1 MVLAKGPGGY
11 FLKDSAHWCERTALE
26 FQPYFEG
33 ESVVETWPWAWTCP
47 VEISVM
53 LNALVILVLLP
64 VTGLFLGWLPWA
76 EENSSFAT
84 LLAATVMIILASLL
98 VSAWINV
105 EKSSASAAHS
115 LLWRPLTINLL
126 LLALL
131 LAYHRY
137 DDGVHSVLT
146 VVVSAVMLS
155 SASLLGIVTA
165 RGLKHPTE
173 LIPVCVVAAWAD
185 LCSITAGPTHAMV
198 GKITDYY
205 SSGQQGPAP
214 LADALLIK
222 TLVPGTA
229 LPVPLFGVADWIIV
243 AFLSAALVRLKLCPG
258 PELAQFSIGAWL
270 PFKYVHVAPL
280 SLWLALTCAHLS
292 GRFIPALVP
301 ICAFVLIWVLVRY
314 PQSRRLSRRELLLT
328 GLFPL
333 LMTLGVTLL

>member
-1 MVLAKGPGGY
+1 M
-11 FLKDSAHWCERTALE
+11 
-26 FQPYFEG
+26 
-33 ESVVETWPWAWTCP
+33 
-47 VEISVM
+47 M

-105 EKSSASAAHS
+105 EKSSAGGNSS

-131 LAYHRY
+131 IAYGRY
-137 DDGVHSVLT
+137 DGGVHPVLT

-185 LCSITAGPTHAMV
+185 LCSLTAGPTHAMV
-198 GKITDYY
+198 GKITEYY
-205 SSGQQGPAP
+205 SSGQQGTAP
-214 LADALLIK
+214 LADELLIK
-222 TLVPGTA
+222 VLVPGTA
-229 LPVPLFGVADWIIV
+229 LPVPLFGVADWVIV
-243 AFLSAALVRLKLCPG
+243 AFLSAGLVRLDLCPG
-258 PELAQFSIGAWL
+258 PELPRFFSGSAL
-270 PFKYVHVAPL
+270 PFKHLHVAPCALWL
-280 SLWLALTCAHLS
+280 SLLSAHLS

-301 ICAFVLIWVLVRY
+301 ICAIVLLWVLIRY
-314 PQSRRLSRRELLLT
+314 PQSRCLSRRELLLT
-328 GLFPL
+328 VLFPL